1 MLLKI
6 VSVAMFAAVMGP
18 IVASA
23 QTVAQI
29 GQPAER
35 PPASFKGA
43 QYVDSRGCVFMNA
56 SYAGGAQWVAR
67 VDRKHKV
74 LCGYPPT
81 FGAKPAIEVAED
93 VAPVAPVKVAPV
105 KTAPVVVA
113 ATPVVV
119 KPAKANAPMATV
131 ASAMMPEAV
140 VVAPVP
146 QVRVQ
151 RPAAGLVAAL
161 PTPAQSYERVA
172 AGPAPGKIGC
182 YTSAPVAEVVRLRNG
197 GTAVVCT
204 RGDGTLTGWRP
215 PIYPRGAG
223 VGAALSEPVQ
233 VARADTTG
241 VGRVA
246 AAPAYASAAVPD
258 VVVPKGY
265 KLAWTDDRL
274 NPQRGVGTAAG
285 QAAQDQLWT
294 RKVPAQLISDVQKAK
309 TRKHP
314 PVAAV
319 TVSSKGQAEVAP
331 KAVRGGAWVQ
341 IGTFGVAANAA
352 GAAAQLQALGLPV
365 AKSKLHRGGKDLQIV
380 MAGPFGS
387 GADAQAALRMARGAG
402 FGDAY
407 IR

>member
-6 VSVAMFAAVMGP
+6 VSVAVFAAVLGP

-23 QTVAQI
+23 QTVSQI

-35 PPASFKGA
+35 PPASYKGA

-56 SYAGGAQWVAR
+56 NYGGAAQWVAR
-67 VDRKHKV
+67 VNRSRKV

-81 FGAKPAIEVAED
+81 FGPKPVIEMADETPAAK
-93 VAPVAPVKVAPV
+93 
-105 KTAPVVVA
+105 PVVVA
-113 ATPVVV
+113 AAPVVV
-119 KPAKANAPMATV
+119 KPAKAKAPMATV

-140 VVAPVP
+140 VVGPAPVP
-146 QVRVQ
+146 RARV
-151 RPAAGLVAAL
+151 AVVANL
-161 PTPAQSYERVA
+161 PTPVQSYERA
-172 AGPAPGKIGC
+172 ATSGPAAGKIGC
-182 YTSAPVAEVVRLRNG
+182 YSSAPVAEVVRLRNG

-233 VARADTTG
+233 VARADHAG

-246 AAPAYASAAVPD
+246 VASTYASAELPEVA
-258 VVVPKGY
+258 VPKGY

-274 NPQRGVGTAAG
+274 NPQRGIGTAQG

-294 RKVPAQLISDVQKAK
+294 RTVPARLVTDVQKTK
-309 TRKHP
+309 VKKR
-314 PVAAV
+314 VAASV
-319 TVSSKGQAEVAP
+319 TVSSKGQAELAP
-331 KAVRGGAWVQ
+331 KAARGGAWVQ
-341 IGTFGVAANAA
+341 IGTFGVASNAA

-365 AKSKLHRGGKDLQIV
+365 AKSKLNRGGKNLQIV

-387 GADAQAALRMARGAG
+387 AAEAQTALRMARGAG

>member
-1 MLLKI
+1 
-6 VSVAMFAAVMGP
+6 
-18 IVASA
+18 
-23 QTVAQI
+23 
-29 GQPAER
+29 
-35 PPASFKGA
+35 
-43 QYVDSRGCVFMNA
+43 MNA
-56 SYAGGAQWVAR
+56 SYGGAAQWVAR
-67 VDRKHKV
+67 VDRSHKV

-93 VAPVAPVKVAPV
+93 VAPVAPAKV
-105 KTAPVVVA
+105 APVVVA
-113 ATPVVV
+113 AAPVVV

-131 ASAMMPEAV
+131 ASAMMPEAEV
-140 VVAPVP
+140 VKPVP
-146 QVRVQ
+146 QVRVEHSTT
-151 RPAAGLVAAL
+151 GLVASL

-172 AGPAPGKIGC
+172 AEPAPGRIGC

-233 VARADTTG
+233 VARADNAG

-274 NPQRGVGTAAG
+274 NPQRGVGTAEG

-294 RKVPAQLISDVQKAK
+294 QKVPAKLISDVQKAK
-309 TRKHP
+309 TRKHKP
-314 PVAAV
+314 LASV
-319 TVSSKGQAEVAP
+319 TVSSSGQAEVAP
-331 KAVRGGAWVQ
+331 KPVRGG
-341 IGTFGVAANAA
+341 
-352 GAAAQLQALGLPV
+352 GL
-365 AKSKLHRGGKDLQIV
+365 
-380 MAGPFGS
+380 
-387 GADAQAALRMARGAG
+387 GADWHLWRACQCGGGCGAVAG
-402 FGDAY
+402 FGPAGGEVEAASRRQGFADRDGGAVWLGGGCASGVADGARGWVWRRLY
-407 IR
+407 PLRLWCDLESPSVCAGGAFAISRLDWA

>member
-1 MLLKI
+1 MRFKI
-6 VSVAMFAAVMGP
+6 VSVAVFAAVMGP

-56 SYAGGAQWVAR
+56 SYAGAAQWVAR
-67 VDRKHKV
+67 VDRRHKV

-81 FGAKPAIEVAED
+81 FGPHAAIEVAED
-93 VAPVAPVKVAPV
+93 VAPVKV
-105 KTAPVVVA
+105 APVVVA
-113 ATPVVV
+113 AAPVMV

-140 VVAPVP
+140 VVKPVP

-151 RPAAGLVAAL
+151 HPTAGLVASL
-161 PTPAQSYERVA
+161 PTQAQSYERA
-172 AGPAPGKIGC
+172 ATSGPAAGKIGC

-197 GTAVVCT
+197 GTAGVCT

-215 PIYPRGAG
+215 PLYPRGAG

-233 VARADTTG
+233 VARADNSG

-246 AAPAYASAAVPD
+246 AAPAYASAALPD

-265 KLAWTDDRL
+265 KVAWTDGRL
-274 NPQRGVGTAAG
+274 NPLRGVGTAEG

-294 RKVPAQLISDVQKAK
+294 RDVPAQLITDVQKAK
-309 TRKHP
+309 TRKLK
-314 PVAAV
+314 PVALV
-319 TVSSKGQAEVAP
+319 TVSSNGQAEAAP
-331 KAVRGGAWVQ
+331 KAVLGGAWVQ
-341 IGTFGVAANAA
+341 IGTFGVPANAA

-365 AKSKLHRGGKDLQIV
+365 AKSKLNRGGKDLQIV

-387 GADAQAALRMARGAG
+387 GADAQAALRIARGAG

>member
-1 MLLKI
+1 MLLKL
-6 VSVAMFAAVMGP
+6 VSAAVFVAVMGP
-18 IVASA
+18 IVVSA

-56 SYAGGAQWVAR
+56 SYAGAAQWVAR

-81 FGAKPAIEVAED
+81 FGARPAIEVAED
-93 VAPVAPVKVAPV
+93 VAPVAPVKA
-105 KTAPVVVA
+105 APVVLA

-146 QVRVQ
+146 QVRLEH
-151 RPAAGLVAAL
+151 PTAGLVASL

-172 AGPAPGKIGC
+172 AEPAPGKIGC

-223 VGAALSEPVQ
+223 VGATLSEPVQ
-233 VARADTTG
+233 VARADNSG

-246 AAPAYASAAVPD
+246 AASVYASAAVPD

-265 KLAWTDDRL
+265 KVAWTDGRL
-274 NPQRGVGTAAG
+274 NPLRGVGTAEG

-294 RKVPAQLISDVQKAK
+294 QKVPAQLISDVQKAK
-309 TRKHP
+309 TRKP
-314 PVAAV
+314 KPVASV
-319 TVSSKGQAEVAP
+319 TVSSSGQAEVAP

-341 IGTFGVAANAA
+341 IGTFGVPANAA

-365 AKSKLHRGGKDLQIV
+365 AKSKLNRGGKALQIV

-387 GADAQAALRMARGAG
+387 GADAQAALRIARGAG

>member
-6 VSVAMFAAVMGP
+6 VSVAVFAAAMGP
-18 IVASA
+18 IVAAA

-29 GQPAER
+29 GQPAEL

-43 QYVDSRGCVFMNA
+43 QYVDSRGCVFMSVTTNNTHGW
-56 SYAGGAQWVAR
+56 YPR
-67 VDRKHKV
+67 VGKDHKV
-74 LCGYPPT
+74 RCGYPPT
-81 FGAKPAIEVAED
+81 LGPRPAIEVAED
-93 VAPVAPVKVAPV
+93 VAPVKV
-105 KTAPVVVA
+105 APVVVA
-113 ATPVVV
+113 AAPVVV
-119 KPAKANAPMATV
+119 KPAKARAPMATV

-140 VVAPVP
+140 VVKPVP
-146 QVRVQ
+146 QVRVEHSTT
-151 RPAAGLVAAL
+151 GLVASL
-161 PTPAQSYERVA
+161 PTPAQAYERA
-172 AGPAPGKIGC
+172 ATSGPAAGKIGC
-182 YTSAPVAEVVRLRNG
+182 YTSAPVAEVVRLRSG

-215 PIYPRGAG
+215 PIYPRGVG

-233 VARADTTG
+233 VARADNAG

-246 AAPAYASAAVPD
+246 VAPVYASALVPE

-265 KLAWTDDRL
+265 ELAWTDDRL
-274 NPQRGVGTAAG
+274 NPLLAVGTAEG

-294 RKVPAQLISDVQKAK
+294 RKVPVKLISDVQKAK
-309 TRKHP
+309 TRK
-314 PVAAV
+314 PVASV
-319 TVSSKGQAEVAP
+319 TVSSKGQAEAAP
-331 KAVRGGAWVQ
+331 KAARGGAWVQ
-341 IGTFGVAANAA
+341 IGTFGVPANAA

-365 AKSKLHRGGKDLQIV
+365 AKSKLNRGGKALQIV

-387 GADAQAALRMARGAG
+387 GADALAALRIARGAG

>member
-6 VSVAMFAAVMGP
+6 VSVAVFAAVMGP

-56 SYAGGAQWVAR
+56 NYGGAAQWVVR
-67 VDRKHKV
+67 VDRNRKV

-81 FGAKPAIEVAED
+81 FGPKPVIEMAEE
-93 VAPVAPVKVAPV
+93 APVSK
-105 KTAPVVVA
+105 PVVVA
-113 ATPVVV
+113 AAPVVV

-146 QVRVQ
+146 VPRARVAVVAP
-151 RPAAGLVAAL
+151 PA
-161 PTPAQSYERVA
+161 TPAQSYQRVVS
-172 AGPAPGKIGC
+172 AGPAEGKIGC
-182 YTSAPVAEVVRLRNG
+182 YTSAPVAEVVRLRTG

-204 RGDGTLTGWRP
+204 RGDGTLNGWRP

-233 VARADTTG
+233 VARADHAS

-246 AAPAYASAAVPD
+246 AAAPSHASARVPD

-274 NPQRGVGTAAG
+274 NPQRGIGTAEG
-285 QAAQDQLWT
+285 QAAQDQLWAQ
-294 RKVPAQLISDVQKAK
+294 KVPAQLIVDVQKVK
-309 TRKHP
+309 VKKR
-314 PVAAV
+314 VAATV
-319 TVSSKGQAEVAP
+319 TVSSKGTAEAAP

-341 IGTFGVAANAA
+341 IGTFGVASNAA

-365 AKSKLHRGGKDLQIV
+365 AKSKLNRGGKALQIV

-387 GADAQAALRMARGAG
+387 NADAQAALRMARGAG

>member
-6 VSVAMFAAVMGP
+6 VSVAVFAAVMGP
-18 IVASA
+18 IVATA

-35 PPASFKGA
+35 PPASYKGA

-56 SYAGGAQWVAR
+56 NYAGAAQWVAR
-67 VDRKHKV
+67 VNRSHKV

-81 FGAKPAIEVAED
+81 FGPKPVIEMADE
-93 VAPVAPVKVAPV
+93 APVKVAPV
-105 KTAPVVVA
+105 VVA
-113 ATPVVV
+113 AAPVVV

-140 VVAPVP
+140 VVKPVP
-146 QVRVQ
+146 QVRVEH
-151 RPAAGLVAAL
+151 ATAGLVASL

-172 AGPAPGKIGC
+172 SAGPAPGKIGC

-233 VARADTTG
+233 VARADNAG

-246 AAPAYASAAVPD
+246 KAAAAPAYTAASPQLPD

-265 KLAWTDDRL
+265 KLAWTDGRL
-274 NPQRGVGTAAG
+274 NPLRGVGTPEG
-285 QAAQDQLWT
+285 QAAQDQIWNQ
-294 RKVPAQLISDVQKAK
+294 KVPAQLITDVQKAK
-309 TRKHP
+309 VKKH
-314 PVAAV
+314 VAATV

-341 IGTFGVAANAA
+341 IGTFGVPANAA

-365 AKSKLHRGGKDLQIV
+365 AKSKLNRGGKALQIV

-387 GADAQAALRMARGAG
+387 GADAQAALRIARRAG